1 MMSTLFDKNG
11 NATETHI
18 ATVSGFDAAT
28 GEHISTYD
36 VRIFEGTGIP
46 GFSTLTLAADAE
58 PGHASCWNGAQWL
71 QVIDL
76 RGTAAYEKES
86 GMAVAVKSLGPLSDE
101 LTSAAPA
108 TDYDK
113 WDGSAWVTD
122 INAQTEAEIKSN
134 EQMRAAL
141 LATANAE
148 ISWRQDAVDADEAT
162 ADEISALAAW
172 KKYRVLLMRVDTA
185 APEWPTPPAQ

>member
-1 MMSTLFDKNG
+1 MAALFDKNG

-18 ATVSGFDAAT
+18 ATVSGFDATT
-28 GEHISTYD
+28 GEHLATYE

-46 GFSTLTLAADAE
+46 SFSTLTPAPAADVEHVA
-58 PGHASCWNGAQWL
+58 CWTGSQWQ

-76 RGTAAYEKES
+76 RGTAAYEKET
-86 GMAVAVKSLGPLSDE
+86 GKAVAVKSLGPLSDE
-101 LTSAAPA
+101 LTSSAPA

-122 INAQTEAEIKSN
+122 IDAQTKAAIKSN

-148 ISWRQDAVDADEAT
+148 ISWRQDAVDAEIAT
-162 ADEISALAAW
+162 PEETAGLTAW
-172 KKYRVLLMRVDTA
+172 KKYRVLLMRVDAA
-185 APEWPTPPAQ
+185 APAWPALPVV

>member
-1 MMSTLFDKNG
+1 M
-11 NATETHI
+11 
-18 ATVSGFDAAT
+18 
-28 GEHISTYD
+28 
-36 VRIFEGTGIP
+36 
-46 GFSTLTLAADAE
+46 LAADAE

-86 GMAVAVKSLGPLSDE
+86 GDAVVVKGLGPLSDE
-101 LTSAAPA
+101 LTSTAPA

-122 INAQTEAEIKSN
+122 IDAQTEAKIKSN

-148 ISWRQDAVDADEAT
+148 ISWRQDAVDSGIAT
-162 ADEISALAAW
+162 EKETAELAEW
-172 KKYRVLLMRVDTA
+172 KKYRVLLMRADTA
-185 APEWPTPPAQ
+185 APAWPTAPEL